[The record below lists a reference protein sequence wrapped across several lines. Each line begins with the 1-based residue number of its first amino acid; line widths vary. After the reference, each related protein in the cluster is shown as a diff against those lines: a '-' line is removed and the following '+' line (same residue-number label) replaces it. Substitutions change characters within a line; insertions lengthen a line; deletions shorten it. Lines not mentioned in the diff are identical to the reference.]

1 MLETSIDSPA
11 PVRVV
16 SEAIKEWIGKLGP
29 IWVEGELSQVDDRKG
44 STMIFMRLRDTS
56 AEMSISV
63 SCHRSVFAAVAP
75 LPANARIKVFS
86 KVNFYTGNGSLSLNA
101 REIHHVGIGELL
113 ARLEALKKIL
123 AAEGL
128 FAASRKKVLPFL
140 PRRIG
145 LICGRNSAAEKDVV
159 ENARRRWPAV
169 EFEIREVAVQ
179 GASAVSEVS
188 KALKELDD
196 LDEVDV
202 IIITRGGGSFEDLLP
217 FSDEGLVRLVAA
229 CKKPVVSAI
238 GHEQDTPLI
247 DLVADFRASTPTD
260 AAKRVVP
267 DILEEQKA
275 LGEKT
280 SRLLRAITSLVE
292 RESAEIKSLSTRPI
306 MKDPRQLITPLID
319 ELRIWSK
326 ALRQEMSHLIELAM
340 GDLAQ
345 STAQL
350 RALSP
355 LAVLERGY
363 AVALTKKGDL
373 IREIN
378 QVSSGD
384 DFQLRLARGEIAAT
398 VRGTTEF
405 ARKKSASER

>member
-1 MLETSIDSPA
+1 
-11 PVRVV
+11 
-16 SEAIKEWIGKLGP
+16 
-29 IWVEGELSQVDDRKG
+29 
-44 STMIFMRLRDTS
+44 
-56 AEMSISV
+56 
-63 SCHRSVFAAVAP
+63 
-75 LPANARIKVFS
+75 
-86 KVNFYTGNGSLSLNA
+86 
-101 REIHHVGIGELL
+101 
-113 ARLEALKKIL
+113 
-123 AAEGL
+123 
-128 FAASRKKVLPFL
+128 
-140 PRRIG
+140 
-145 LICGRNSAAEKDVV
+145 
-159 ENARRRWPAV
+159 
-169 EFEIREVAVQ
+169 
-179 GASAVSEVS
+179 
-188 KALKELDD
+188 
-196 LDEVDV
+196 
-202 IIITRGGGSFEDLLP
+202 
-217 FSDEGLVRLVAA
+217 
-229 CKKPVVSAI
+229 KKPVVSAI

-319 ELRIWSK
+319 ELKIWSK
-326 ALRQEMSHLIELAM
+326 ALRQEMSHLIELAL

-405 ARKKSASER
+405 ARNKSASER